1 MVDARTALRRSK
13 SDRIIAG
20 VLGGIAE
27 RFDMDATLVRVVFV
41 LVSIL
46 SAAFP
51 GLLVYVLLWIVM
63 PEATE

>member
-1 MVDARTALRRSK
+1 MADTVLALRRSK

-27 RFDMDATLVRVVFV
+27 RFDMDATLVRVVYV
-41 LVSIL
+41 VVSII

-51 GLLVYVLLWIVM
+51 GLLIYALLWVIM
-63 PEATE
+63 PEGSS